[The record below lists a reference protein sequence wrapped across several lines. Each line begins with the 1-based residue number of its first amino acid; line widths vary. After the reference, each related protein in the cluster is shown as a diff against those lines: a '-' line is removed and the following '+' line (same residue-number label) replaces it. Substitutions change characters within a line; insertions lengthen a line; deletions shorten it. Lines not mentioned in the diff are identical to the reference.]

1 LTLLVLVLLALV
13 TSCTCLDDPEDEQF
27 KLMKWDNLK
36 QLRSESSMARTGT
49 VSVKQSEVSA
59 DDLELDYS
67 TVVQLASLPL
77 HCHNVEYPN
86 KLGQVLQDSTELL
99 SPAELHPIFYGCFDW
114 HSSVHGHWLLA
125 RAAALYPDTPL
136 ANNVTSLFNKQFTQ
150 EKVEKELEYFQR
162 KWASHFERTY
172 GWAWLL
178 KLQEELEKSSL
189 ETGSKWNTILRP
201 LTDHVVATWKSFLP
215 KLVYPVRVGEHTNT
229 AFGLSLALDYA
240 RTMGVQDQAFET
252 LIVTN
257 STDFYLTD
265 KFCPI
270 TYEPSGYDFLSP
282 CLQEADLMVK
292 VIKEKEQFKQW
303 LQNFL
308 PQLFDPEFD
317 LQPGQVVDRTDG
329 KLVHLDGLNFSRA
342 WSLYNLARR
351 LGGEDGRRLV
361 ELGDEH
367 VRTSLDNVVGSDY
380 AGSHWLATFLLYALE
395 TRDQVNL

>member
-1 LTLLVLVLLALV
+1 MTLLVFLALV
-13 TSCTCLDDPEDEQF
+13 SFCTCLGDQEDEQF

-36 QLRSESSMARTGT
+36 QLHSDSTMGRAGTLSE
-49 VSVKQSEVSA
+49 KQSNIGPA
-59 DDLELDYS
+59 DLELDYS
-67 TVVQLASLPL
+67 TVAQLASLPL
-77 HCHNVEYPN
+77 HCHGVEYPN
-86 KLGQVLQDSTELL
+86 KLNQVLQDSTELL
-99 SPAELHPIFYGCFDW
+99 SPSELHPIFYGCFDW

-178 KLQEELEKSSL
+178 KLQEELEKSSI
-189 ETGSKWNTILRP
+189 ETGSSWNTILRP

-229 AFGLSLALDYA
+229 AFGLSFALDYA
-240 RTMGVQDQAFET
+240 RTMGVQDQEFES

-257 STDFYLTD
+257 STDFYLSD

-292 VIKEKEQFKQW
+292 VIKDQEQFKQW
-303 LQNFL
+303 IQNFL

-342 WSLYNLARR
+342 WSLYSLARR

-380 AGSHWLATFLLYALE
+380 AGSHWLATFLLHALE
-395 TRDQVNL
+395 VRDQVNL

>member
-1 LTLLVLVLLALV
+1 LGLA
-13 TSCTCLDDPEDEQF
+13 
-27 KLMKWDNLK
+27 
-36 QLRSESSMARTGT
+36 
-49 VSVKQSEVSA
+49 
-59 DDLELDYS
+59 
-67 TVVQLASLPL
+67 
-77 HCHNVEYPN
+77 
-86 KLGQVLQDSTELL
+86 
-99 SPAELHPIFYGCFDW
+99 
-114 HSSVHGHWLLA
+114 
-125 RAAALYPDTPL
+125 
-136 ANNVTSLFNKQFTQ
+136 TQ
-150 EKVEKELEYFQR
+150 
-162 KWASHFERTY
+162 TT
-172 GWAWLL
+172 
-178 KLQEELEKSSL
+178 EELEKSSL
-189 ETGSKWNTILRP
+189 ETGSSWNTILRP
-201 LTDHVVATWKSFLP
+201 LTDHVVTTWKSFLP

-240 RTMGVQDQAFET
+240 RTTGVQDQEFET

-257 STDFYLTD
+257 SSDFYLSD

-292 VIKEKEQFKQW
+292 AIKDQEQFKQW
-303 LQNFL
+303 IQKFL

-342 WSLYNLARR
+342 WSMYSLARR

-367 VRTSLDNVVGSDY
+367 VRTSIDNVVGSDY
-380 AGSHWLATFLLYALE
+380 AGSHWLATFLLHALE